1 MKSLIALLLAALPL
15 FAQPKPVEVNVQRVN
30 DRRAKGFFSELAISL
45 ELPKIRLSEITA
57 SRVLVSTA
65 TDDQGNDL
73 VDPEKAPKELE
84 PNFRGSI
91 MRESGEDPPAT
102 VSVTLKNPARA
113 ATTLTDVRGEIELY
127 MPGRDPNSTAELT
140 KFAPATGKP
149 LTHKAL
155 KANGIE
161 ITILTPAQIEAEK
174 KRLVAEKRKSLK
186 AEGWEDGEN
195 LESTLSTFLEYSLTF
210 DADSDL
216 PVRIKDPN
224 KRIQS
229 MTYIDSA
236 GEEKRVNVRDNEG
249 LTLFTAWG
257 GPPKPDWKLRVDMKT
272 AKNVVRHTFALKDV
286 KLP

>member
-1 MKSLIALLLAALPL
+1 MKSLIALLLFALPL
-15 FAQPKPVEVNVQRVN
+15 FAQPKPIEVTVQRVN

-45 ELPKIRLSEITA
+45 ELPKVRSSEISA

-65 TDDQGNDL
+65 VDDQGNDL
-73 VDPEKAPKELE
+73 VDPQKAPTELE
-84 PNFRGSI
+84 PNFRGSM

-102 VSVTLKNPARA
+102 ISVALKNPARS
-113 ATTLTDVRGEIELY
+113 ATTVTDVRGEIELY
-127 MPGRDPNSTAELT
+127 MPGRDPNSIAEIT

-155 KANGIE
+155 KANGVE
-161 ITILTPAQIEAEK
+161 ITLLTPAQIEAEK
-174 KRLVAEKRKSLK
+174 KRLTVEKRKSLK
-186 AEGWEDGEN
+186 TEGWEDGEN
-195 LESTLSTFLEYSLTF
+195 LESYLTDFESSLSF
-210 DADSDL
+210 DPESDT

-229 MTYIDSA
+229 MTYIDGN
-236 GEEKRVNVRDNEG
+236 GEEKRANPRDNYG
-249 LTLFTAWG
+249 MTVLTAWG
-257 GPPKPDWKLRVDMKT
+257 GPPKADWKLKVEMKT

>member
-1 MKSLIALLLAALPL
+1 MKSLIALLLFALPL
-15 FAQPKPVEVNVQRVN
+15 FAQPKPVDVTVRQVN

-45 ELPKIRLSEITA
+45 ELPKIRSSEISA
-57 SRVLVSTA
+57 SRVLVSAA

-73 VDPEKAPKELE
+73 VDPEKAPTELE
-84 PNFRGSI
+84 PNFRGAM
-91 MRESGEDPPAT
+91 MRQGGEDPPAT
-102 VSVTLKNPARA
+102 VSVALKNPARA
-113 ATTLTDVRGEIELY
+113 ATAVKEVRGEIELY
-127 MPGRDPNSTAELT
+127 MPGRDPNSIAEIT

-155 KANGIE
+155 KANGVE
-161 ITILTPAQIEAEK
+161 ITLLTPAQIDAEK
-174 KRLVAEKRKSLK
+174 KRLIVEKRKSLK

-195 LESTLSTFLEYSLTF
+195 LESYLTDFESSLSF
-210 DADSDL
+210 DAESDV

-229 MTYIDSA
+229 MTYIDGN
-236 GEEKRVNVRDNEG
+236 GEEKRANARDNYG
-249 LTLFTAWG
+249 MTVLTAWG
-257 GPPKPDWKLRVDMKT
+257 GPPKADWKLKVEMKT